1 MGGLLKGMLMNAE
14 RSKATP
20 EEENVSLSLTLSLSR
35 QDKKKREGFL
45 ARSIGRAWTVVP
57 RASKSSLFCWE
68 RPRETF
74 GYNVGVFFLGAFF
87 SVFFR
92 KITTYLRTP

>member
-1 MGGLLKGMLMNAE
+1 MNAE

-20 EEENVSLSLTLSLSR
+20 EEENVSLSLSR
-35 QDKKKREGFL
+35 VKTKKREGFL
-45 ARSIGRAWTVVP
+45 ARSIGRAWTVP

>member
-1 MGGLLKGMLMNAE
+1 M
-14 RSKATP
+14 RSVPKRHPRRKTSLSH
-20 EEENVSLSLTLSLSR
+20 SLSLAR

>member
-1 MGGLLKGMLMNAE
+1 M
-14 RSKATP
+14 RSVPKRHPRRKT
-20 EEENVSLSLTLSLSR
+20 SLSHSLSLSR
-35 QDKKKREGFL
+35 QDKKEREGFL
-45 ARSIGRAWTVVP
+45 ARSIGRAWTVP

>member
-1 MGGLLKGMLMNAE
+1 MNAE

-20 EEENVSLSLTLSLSR
+20 EEENVSLSLSLSLASR
-35 QDKKKREGFL
+35 QKKREGFL
-45 ARSIGRAWTVVP
+45 ARSIGRARTVVP

-92 KITTYLRTP
+92 KIMSLSA

>member
-20 EEENVSLSLTLSLSR
+20 EEENVSLSLSLSLSR

-45 ARSIGRAWTVVP
+45 ARSIGRAWTVP